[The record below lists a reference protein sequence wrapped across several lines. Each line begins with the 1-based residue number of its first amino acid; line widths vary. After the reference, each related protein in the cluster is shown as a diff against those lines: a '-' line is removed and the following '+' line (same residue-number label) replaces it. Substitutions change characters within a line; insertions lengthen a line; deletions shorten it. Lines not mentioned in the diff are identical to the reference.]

1 MSSGPRSPLPALHMG
16 ELQTFGVSSDLA
28 GGARTLR
35 IERVVVSDLRLQTV
49 LGSVRAASVE
59 LSGLTIGMSPGS
71 PGQIADLAAA
81 EIAIAE
87 LRVRDATVEPA
98 PVSPRAAD
106 DAPDDSVRD
115 HWRLEPL
122 ASLDGTVHA
131 RIVDAAW
138 IFDADVTIPIEHGR
152 VDFNRVTVEHV
163 GPDSS
168 MGIGPMG
175 IYVEGPGGRT
185 YLFQL
190 SARSA
195 PAARFEQRGIGLT
208 AWADDR
214 GAIDLRP
221 LLEGALSG
229 VEIGTLATGTPARMA
244 RTRLRGEL
252 RLGDG
257 VIGNESL
264 QVVLA
269 GRERGSNRIE
279 LESAPSGGGVVLHAA
294 ELSAT
299 ALHWKPPT

>member
-106 DAPDDSVRD
+106 DAPDGSVRD

-122 ASLDGTVHA
+122 A
-131 RIVDAAW
+131 
-138 IFDADVTIPIEHGR
+138 
-152 VDFNRVTVEHV
+152 
-163 GPDSS
+163 
-168 MGIGPMG
+168 
-175 IYVEGPGGRT
+175 
-185 YLFQL
+185 
-190 SARSA
+190 
-195 PAARFEQRGIGLT
+195 
-208 AWADDR
+208 
-214 GAIDLRP
+214 
-221 LLEGALSG
+221 
-229 VEIGTLATGTPARMA
+229 
-244 RTRLRGEL
+244 
-252 RLGDG
+252 
-257 VIGNESL
+257 
-264 QVVLA
+264 
-269 GRERGSNRIE
+269 
-279 LESAPSGGGVVLHAA
+279 
-294 ELSAT
+294 
-299 ALHWKPPT
+299 

>member
-1 MSSGPRSPLPALHMG
+1 MSSGPRPPLPALEMG

-35 IERVVVSDLRLQTV
+35 IERAVVSDLRLQTV

-59 LSGLTIGMSPGS
+59 LSGLTIGISPGT
-71 PGQIADLAAA
+71 PGQMADLATS

-98 PVSPRAAD
+98 SVSPRGAH
-106 DAPDDSVRD
+106 DAPDDGARD

-122 ASLDGTVHA
+122 AALDGTVHA
-131 RIVDAAW
+131 EIVDAAW

-168 MGIGPMG
+168 MGISPMG

-190 SARSA
+190 SSTNVPGAH
-195 PAARFEQRGIGLT
+195 FEQRGIGLT

-214 GAIDLRP
+214 GAIDLQP

-229 VEIGTLATGTPARMA
+229 LAIGTLAAGAPDRMA

-257 VIGNESL
+257 VIGNESV

-279 LESAPSGGGVVLHAA
+279 LESAPSGGGIVLHVP
-294 ELSAT
+294 ELNAT
-299 ALHWKPPT
+299 ALHWKSPT